1 MHKKNHIPDS
11 YLPPGT
17 HALRLASAGES
28 HWITAPLGKS
38 SGILPNPI
46 LTRLPLTQLGSK
58 VLEFSWLDFPLLG
71 DLDFE
76 FSWLSVA

>member
-1 MHKKNHIPDS
+1 MHIPDS

-17 HALRLASAGES
+17 YVLRLTSAGES
-28 HWITAPLGKS
+28 HWTTAPLGKS

-58 VLEFSWLDFPLLG
+58 VLEFFWLDFPLPG

>member
-1 MHKKNHIPDS
+1 M
-11 YLPPGT
+11 YVL
-17 HALRLASAGES
+17 LLASTGES

-46 LTRLPLTQLGSK
+46 LTRLPLTQQGSK
-58 VLEFSWLDFPLLG
+58 VLEFSWLDFPLPG
-71 DLDFE
+71 NLDFE